1 MFPLH
6 FPKNL
11 SLHFKIKISKNVY
24 LHVSWFQHV
33 STRLRS
39 PFWRFDL
46 ICIGGRGMAFGTTG
60 GGTTTG
66 RGGGTTTGRGLGL
79 GDLGGDG
86 GRISW
91 CSACAAHP
99 TVSHLD
105 VPRFLSFS
113 HFNISLYFTFNI
125 FQSGFLPLRHS
136 QSPGALQ

>member
-1 MFPLH
+1 MFH
-6 FPKNL
+6 GFNM
-11 SLHFKIKISKNVY
+11 FQ
-24 LHVSWFQHV
+24 HVQHV

-99 TVSHLD
+99 TVSHR
-105 VPRFLSFS
+105 VPPGCTTFSIVFSFQYFALFRFQHLSKWFS
-113 HFNISLYFTFNI
+113 STPPQPKSRGSAIGDTVL
-125 FQSGFLPLRHS
+125 
-136 QSPGALQ
+136 